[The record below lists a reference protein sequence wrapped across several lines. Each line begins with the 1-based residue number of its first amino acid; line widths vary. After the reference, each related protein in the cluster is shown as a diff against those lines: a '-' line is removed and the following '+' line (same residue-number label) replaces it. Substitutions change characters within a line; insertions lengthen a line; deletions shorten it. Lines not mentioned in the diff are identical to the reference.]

1 MTTNIEIEKKKL
13 KEEKA
18 AIKKEMAK
26 LKTKLENIT
35 NKEYQL
41 TTIDSY
47 NAQDILEIIA
57 YLVSKIEDKN
67 FIIKEEHI
75 SFFIKKKKFEIA
87 PYSLVYLTEKAKA
100 EIKQRFPYSLEQIIS
115 IYSLS
120 DKIAPSLYTYTNDIF
135 SIPSD
140 NYIQLLY
147 YNRIFGVNQLTF
159 QNKND
164 TEIIRDRNAQ
174 IFDKRYLY
182 IYDFIN
188 LLTTFRLSKKDFTIT
203 KEEMIA
209 VANEFIKNFLENQQ
223 IEQNKGQ
230 QKTKNNQS
238 KNS

>member
-75 SFFIKKKKFEIA
+75 SFFIKK
-87 PYSLVYLTEKAKA
+87 
-100 EIKQRFPYSLEQIIS
+100 
-115 IYSLS
+115 
-120 DKIAPSLYTYTNDIF
+120 
-135 SIPSD
+135 
-140 NYIQLLY
+140 
-147 YNRIFGVNQLTF
+147 
-159 QNKND
+159 
-164 TEIIRDRNAQ
+164 RNL
-174 IFDKRYLY
+174 R
-182 IYDFIN
+182 
-188 LLTTFRLSKKDFTIT
+188 
-203 KEEMIA
+203 
-209 VANEFIKNFLENQQ
+209 
-223 IEQNKGQ
+223 
-230 QKTKNNQS
+230 
-238 KNS
+238 